1 MVAVIFSMFFIKK
14 LLFSF
19 SAFIILTFTAYTYS
33 QPHENDKSNSTHQET
48 DSLNPF
54 SEEENLLSA
63 SISDSSKENNLHV
76 ILKGDVP
83 SFEFPHLQ
91 QQSDSIWSFIKET
104 INISNIAPP
113 IIYFSPFD
121 KKSQDEKLTS
131 WQMQWASKNPFIWIE
146 YIRYKK
152 LNSSTITP
160 EWIEDFIKHSYP
172 FPKHFIAFHYDNT
185 NYIQINPKRAFLAYY
200 QNDPYGVKKD
210 IVGLGFYIMGHEM
223 LHYAFQEKNI
233 FSQNQKIHH
242 CLFILPLLPNKKSV
256 LEALSDY
263 LIARQFS
270 FSAIKTLGLQ
280 NEKKHQPCKNIEN
293 LPSLQEAT
301 ALKLKDTL
309 VDLDLAEKHTNI

>member
-33 QPHENDKSNSTHQET
+33 QPYEKDKSNSTHQET
-48 DSLNPF
+48 DSLNPS

-113 IIYFSPFD
+113 IIYFSSFD

-160 EWIEDFIKHSYP
+160 EWIEEFLKNSYP

-185 NYIQINPKRAFLAYY
+185 NYIQINPKRAFLSLY

-210 IVGLGFYIMGHEM
+210 MAGLGFYIMGHEM

-270 FSAIKTLGLQ
+270 FSAIKMLGLQ
-280 NEKKHQPCKNIEN
+280 SEKKTPA
-293 LPSLQEAT
+293 LQEYRES
-301 ALKLKDTL
+301 TL
-309 VDLDLAEKHTNI
+309 FTRSNGFKIKRHTGRFRFSRKTH